1 MNPSVAAKI
10 FEAGY
15 KAGADFV
22 EIFEEETRSSTLGLK
37 SSQIESATAGTDYGI
52 GIRLLYGTEVL
63 YGFTSDDSEEALI
76 KLVQTLAFGRIAGME
91 QRPVQLNPA
100 KRVADYNVAAFKDPR
115 ILGQA
120 VKQDFLFRADKTARA
135 VSDKVAQ
142 VAVSV
147 ADDCTHIHLLN
158 SEGVNLEMDRSHLR
172 LNVSVTATDGTERL
186 TSAERPGALGGYE
199 LLENYSPEEMAK
211 SAGERAVRMLSAGY
225 INGGQM
231 PVIMG
236 NGFGGV
242 IFHEAC
248 GHPLETESIRRNASP
263 FCGKLGEAIGQPCLT
278 AIDDGTL
285 DGVWGSI
292 KVDDEGTP
300 AERTVLIE
308 NGVLK
313 TYMSDRV
320 GAAEVGVKRSG
331 NARRES
337 YKYAPVS
344 RMRNTFIAPGKDS
357 LDSMIASVDY
367 GLYAAR
373 MAGGSVNP
381 ATGEFNFAVEEGY
394 VIRKGKL
401 CEAVRGA
408 ALIGKGHEIMP
419 RISMVGSDL
428 ELAAGVCGA
437 SSGHVPVTVGQP
449 SIKVDQIL
457 VGGR

>member
-1 MNPSVAAKI
+1 MNPSVAVKI
-10 FEAGY
+10 FEAGR

-22 EIFEEETRSSTLGLK
+22 EIFEEETRSSVLGLK
-37 SSQIESATAGTDYGI
+37 SSQIDSATAGTDYGI

-63 YGFTSDDSEEALI
+63 YGFTSDDSEEALV
-76 KLVQTLAFGRIAGME
+76 KLVETLAFGRIAGME
-91 QRPVQLNPA
+91 QKPIELNPA
-100 KRVADYNVAAFKDPR
+100 KRVSDFNVAAFKDPR

-120 VKQDFLFRADKTARA
+120 VKQDFLFRADKAARA
-135 VSDKVAQ
+135 ISDKVAQ

-158 SEGVNLEMDRSHLR
+158 SEGVNLEMDRSHVR
-172 LNVSVTATDGTERL
+172 LSVSVTATDGTERL
-186 TSAERPGALGGYE
+186 TSAERPGAIGGYE
-199 LLENYSPEEMAK
+199 LLENYNPEEMAT

-225 INGGQM
+225 ISGGQM

-285 DGVWGSI
+285 DGVWGSLKI
-292 KVDDEGTP
+292 DDEGTP

-308 NGVLK
+308 NGILK

-320 GAAEVGVKRSG
+320 GAAEVGVKLSG
-331 NARRES
+331 SARRES

-344 RMRNTFIAPGKDS
+344 RMRNTFIAPGKDT

-381 ATGEFNFAVEEGY
+381 ATGEFNFAVDEGY
-394 VIRKGKL
+394 VIRNGKI

>member
-1 MNPSVAAKI
+1 MNPSVAIKI
-10 FEAGY
+10 FEAGRE
-15 KAGADFV
+15 AGADFV
-22 EIFEEETRSSTLGLK
+22 EIFEEETRSSVLGLK
-37 SSQIESATAGTDYGI
+37 SSMIDSATAGTDYGI

-63 YGFTSDDSEEALI
+63 YGFTSDESEEALV
-76 KLVQTLAFGRIAGME
+76 KLVRTLAFGRIAGME
-91 QRPVQLNPA
+91 QKSVELYPT
-100 KRVADYNVAAFKDPR
+100 KRVADFNESAFRDPR

-120 VKQDFLFRADKTARA
+120 VKQDFLFRADKAARA
-135 VSDKVAQ
+135 LSSKVAQ
-142 VAVSV
+142 VSVSV
-147 ADDCTHIHLLN
+147 ADDCSHIHLLN
-158 SEGVNLEMDRSHLR
+158 SEGVNLEMERSHLR
-172 LNVSVTATDGTERL
+172 LSVTVTATDGTERL
-186 TSAERPGALGGYE
+186 TSAERPGAIGGYE
-199 LLENYSPEEMAK
+199 LLENYNPEEMAV

-231 PVIMG
+231 PVVMG

-285 DGVWGSI
+285 DGVWGSL

-300 AERTVLIE
+300 TERTVLIE
-308 NGVLK
+308 NGILK

-320 GAAEVGVKRSG
+320 GSEEVGVKRSG
-331 NARRES
+331 SARRES

-357 LDSMIASVDY
+357 LDSMIESVDY
-367 GLYAAR
+367 GLYAAS

-394 VIRKGKL
+394 VIRNGKI
-401 CEAVRGA
+401 CEPVRGA

-428 ELAAGVCGA
+428 KLAAGVCGA

>member
-1 MNPSVAAKI
+1 MNPSVAVKI
-10 FEAGY
+10 FEAGRQ
-15 KAGADFV
+15 AGADFV
-22 EIFEEETRSSTLGLK
+22 EIFEEETRSSALGLK
-37 SSQIESATAGTDYGI
+37 SSLIESATAGTDYGI

-63 YGFTSDDSEEALI
+63 YGFTSDDSEEALL

-91 QRPVQLNPA
+91 RKTVELNPA
-100 KRVADYNVAAFKDPR
+100 KRIVDFNEAAFKDPR
-115 ILGQA
+115 VLGQA
-120 VKQDFLFRADKTARA
+120 VKQDFLFRADKAARDF
-135 VSDKVAQ
+135 SDKVAQ
-142 VAVSV
+142 VAVSI
-147 ADDCTHIHLLN
+147 ADDCSHIHLLN

-172 LNVSVTATDGTERL
+172 ISVSVTATDGTERL
-186 TSAERPGALGGYE
+186 TSAERPGAIGGYE
-199 LLENYSPEEMAK
+199 LLENYNPEEMAL

-231 PVIMG
+231 PVVMG

-248 GHPLETESIRRNASP
+248 GHPLETEAIRRNASP

-278 AIDDGTL
+278 AIDDGSL
-285 DGVWGSI
+285 DGIWGSL

-300 AERTVLIE
+300 TERTVLIE
-308 NGVLK
+308 NGILK
-313 TYMSDRV
+313 TYMSDRI
-320 GAAEVGVKRSG
+320 GSEEVGVKRSG
-331 NARRES
+331 SARRES

-344 RMRNTFIAPGKDS
+344 RMRNTFIAPGKDA
-357 LDSMIASVDY
+357 LDDMISSVDY

-381 ATGEFNFAVEEGY
+381 ATGEFNFAVDEGY
-394 VIRKGKL
+394 VIRNGKI
-401 CEAVRGA
+401 CEPVRGA

-419 RISMVGSDL
+419 RISMVGADL
-428 ELAAGVCGA
+428 KMAAGVCGA
-437 SSGHVPVTVGQP
+437 SSGHIPVTVGQP

>member
-1 MNPSVAAKI
+1 MNPSVAVKI

-22 EIFEEETRSSTLGLK
+22 EIYEEETRSSVLGLK
-37 SSQIESATAGTDYGI
+37 SSQIDSATAGTDYGI

-76 KLVQTLAFGRIAGME
+76 KLVETLAFGRIAGME
-91 QRPVQLNPA
+91 RKPIELNPA
-100 KRVADYNVAAFKDPR
+100 KRVTDYNEAAFKDPR
-115 ILGQA
+115 VLGQA
-120 VKQDFLFRADKTARA
+120 VKQDFLFRADKAARA
-135 VSDKVAQ
+135 ISDKVAQ

-147 ADDCTHIHLLN
+147 ADDCTHVHLLN
-158 SEGVNLEMDRSHLR
+158 SEGVNLEMNRSHLR
-172 LNVSVTATDGTERL
+172 LSVSVTATDGTERL
-186 TSAERPGALGGYE
+186 TSAERPGAIGGYE
-199 LLENYSPEEMAK
+199 LMENYDPEQMAVA
-211 SAGERAVRMLSAGY
+211 AGERAVRMLSAGY

-248 GHPLETESIRRNASP
+248 GHPLETESVRRNASP
-263 FCGKLGEAIGQPCLT
+263 FCGKLGEAIGQSCLT

-285 DGVWGSI
+285 DGVWGSL
-292 KVDDEGTP
+292 KVDDEGSPT
-300 AERTVLIE
+300 ERTVLIE
-308 NGVLK
+308 NGILK

-320 GAAEVGVKRSG
+320 GAQEVGVKRSG
-331 NARRES
+331 SARRES

-344 RMRNTFIAPGKDS
+344 RMRNTFIAPGKDT

-381 ATGEFNFAVEEGY
+381 ATGEFNFAVDEGY
-394 VIRKGKL
+394 IIRNGKI